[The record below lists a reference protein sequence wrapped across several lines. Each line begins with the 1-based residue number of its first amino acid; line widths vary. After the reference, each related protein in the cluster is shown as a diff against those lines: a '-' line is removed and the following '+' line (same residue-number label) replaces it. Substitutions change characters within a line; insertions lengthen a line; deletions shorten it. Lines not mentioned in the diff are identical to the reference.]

1 MFQIKRTN
9 NSRTW
14 FASTADATNFGAKS
28 KQQTRKRFLT
38 ALLTIGFVLLTCGAA
53 MAQKSADY
61 YRVEVSGGYSNMR
74 AESTVGTEVLT
85 SPFGT
90 MTIDPC
96 TTQGA
101 AFFGANFQKFF
112 CARRG
117 FNGFDASVTYN
128 FHKYVGVKGN
138 FSGHFNSETFVD
150 GAQTENSQSR
160 IYNFLAGVQIKDNRK
175 EGRAVRPFAHAL
187 FGAARVNL
195 QSIHSAPPAPPPFN
209 SFTTGG
215 KDTSFAM
222 KLGGG
227 LDVKAGKHFDVRVI
241 EINYNPIFGG
251 ERALVG
257 SPFPTLPQIAKGRT
271 AHNFSIG
278 FGIALH

>member
-1 MFQIKRTN
+1 MILTRVNQILRA
-9 NSRTW
+9 SAIAIA
-14 FASTADATNFGAKS
+14 FAGMATIVSG
-28 KQQTRKRFLT
+28 Q
-38 ALLTIGFVLLTCGAA
+38 
-53 MAQKSADY
+53 SANEY
-61 YRVEVSGGYSNMR
+61 FKVEVSAGYSHMR

-90 MTIDPC
+90 MTVDPC
-96 TTQGA
+96 STAGA
-101 AFFGANFQKFF
+101 AFFGANFQRFF

-117 FNGFDASVTYN
+117 FNGFDASIAYN

-138 FSGHFNSETFVD
+138 ISGHFNSETFVD
-150 GAQTENSQSR
+150 GPTTEDSRSR
-160 IYNFLAGVQIKDNRK
+160 IYNFLAGLQLKDNRK
-175 EGRAVRPFAHAL
+175 EGGAFRPFAHAL

-195 QSIHSAPPAPPPFN
+195 ESTHTSPPAPPPFN

-227 LDVKAGKHFDVRVI
+227 LDVRISEHIDVRVI
-241 EINYNPIFGG
+241 EFNYNPIFGG
-251 ERALVG
+251 ERTLSG
-257 SPFPTLPQIAKGRT
+257 GPFPALPQRANGRT
-271 AHNFSIG
+271 ANNFSIG

>member
-1 MFQIKRTN
+1 MMSIFI
-9 NSRTW
+9 
-14 FASTADATNFGAKS
+14 AVIAV
-28 KQQTRKRFLT
+28 
-38 ALLTIGFVLLTCGAA
+38 IGGSVQ
-53 MAQKSADY
+53 AQSGNDY
-61 YRVEVSGGYSNMR
+61 YKWEFAAGYSHMR

-90 MTIDPC
+90 MTVDPC
-96 TTQGA
+96 SSAGA
-101 AFFGANFQKFF
+101 AFFGANFQRFF

-117 FNGFDASVTYN
+117 FNGFDASFTYN
-128 FHKYVGVKGN
+128 FSRYAGVKGN
-138 FSGHFNSETFVD
+138 ISGHFNSETFVD
-150 GAQTENSQSR
+150 GPTTEDSTAR
-160 IYNFLAGVQIKDNRK
+160 IYNFLAGLQLKDNRK
-175 EGRAVRPFAHAL
+175 EGHALRPFAHAL

-195 QSIHSAPPAPPPFN
+195 ESTHTSPPAPPPFN

-227 LDVKAGKHFDVRVI
+227 LDIRAGEHLDVRVI
-241 EINYNPIFGG
+241 ELNYNPIFGG
-251 ERALVG
+251 ERALSG
-257 SPFPTLPQIAKGRT
+257 GPFPTLPQTAQGRT

>member
-1 MFQIKRTN
+1 MIHKRDIKHMRT
-9 NSRTW
+9 SLKLS
-14 FASTADATNFGAKS
+14 FFCAAIV
-28 KQQTRKRFLT
+28 T
-38 ALLTIGFVLLTCGAA
+38 ALCASPA
-53 MAQKSADY
+53 SAQSSNDY
-61 YRVEVSGGYSNMR
+61 HKWEVAIGYSHMR

-96 TTQGA
+96 SAQGA
-101 AFFGANFQKFF
+101 AFFGTNFQRFF

-117 FNGFDASVTYN
+117 FNGFDLSATYN

-138 FSGHFNSETFVD
+138 FSGHFNSETFLD
-150 GAQTENSQSR
+150 GAQTETSRSR
-160 IYNFLAGVQIKDNRK
+160 IYNFLAGIQIKDNRK
-175 EGRAVRPFAHAL
+175 EGRAVKPFAHAL

-195 QSIHSAPPAPPPFN
+195 QSIHSTPPAPPPFN
-209 SFTTGG
+209 SFTTSG

-227 LDVKAGKHFDVRVI
+227 LDIKAGEHFDIRVI

-257 SPFPTLPQIAKGRT
+257 GPFPGLPQIAKGRT